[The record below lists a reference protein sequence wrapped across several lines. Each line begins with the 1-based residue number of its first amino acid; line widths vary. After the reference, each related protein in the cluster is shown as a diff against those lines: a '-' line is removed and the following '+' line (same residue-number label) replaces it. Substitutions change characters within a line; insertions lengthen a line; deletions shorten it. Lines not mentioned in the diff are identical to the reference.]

1 MKKEREE
8 KAARREK
15 WAKRKRLPKRD
26 PINSEIY
33 KLLIKE
39 SEGPTYIATRT
50 RIAICLLTV
59 TGIRISELLSLKVGQ
74 LETLLEEGWI
84 SIDRLKRGPAN
95 HKAFLT
101 SEGKKLVKARK
112 RDFEFLFLMKD
123 KDSYVF
129 TSDRKPNQMLR
140 RETITMDVNKVMH
153 SVSNLL
159 PSKPNITSHSFRI
172 GYISQLWKD
181 TKDIEFVRQTIGH
194 RSLNST
200 SGYVTHMDD
209 EERQNR
215 ISSIITFGCFLLCI
229 KTNEWKSLKIVAICF
244 CFLAIKTGLIG
255 TNNLLESNQS
265 DSNQQLVSSV
275 NKVES
280 PRYHPYLSLYNDY
293 RPSGLLMDSIER
305 SSLVPQYS
313 YSQNAINDFELVI
326 QCERGGMVVN
336 YNLDVATPK
345 RRLSAGKTSSICR
358 WKDHQPCLIKILL
371 P

>member
-1 MKKEREE
+1 MNKLKKFKKEKNQLITESEVESKLDILVKGQINNSEELEAIRNDLQRGFIGLALRNEELNQKLEIAVSELNAMKKEREE

-15 WAKRKRLPKRD
+15 WAKRKRFPKRD
-26 PINSEIY
+26 PVHSEIY
-33 KLLIKE
+33 NLLIKE

-59 TGIRISELLSLKVGQ
+59 TGIRIGELLSLRVGQ

-123 KDSYVF
+123 KDSYIF
-129 TSDRKPNQMLR
+129 TSDRKPNQKLR
-140 RETITMDVNKVMH
+140 RETITMDVNKVTH
-153 SVSNLL
+153 FVSNFL

-209 EERQNR
+209 EERKNR
-215 ISSIITFGCFLLCI
+215 ISRI
-229 KTNEWKSLKIVAICF
+229 
-244 CFLAIKTGLIG
+244 
-255 TNNLLESNQS
+255 
-265 DSNQQLVSSV
+265 
-275 NKVES
+275 
-280 PRYHPYLSLYNDY
+280 
-293 RPSGLLMDSIER
+293 
-305 SSLVPQYS
+305 
-313 YSQNAINDFELVI
+313 
-326 QCERGGMVVN
+326 
-336 YNLDVATPK
+336 
-345 RRLSAGKTSSICR
+345 
-358 WKDHQPCLIKILL
+358 
-371 P
+371 

>member
-1 MKKEREE
+1 MENQIEKINKEDNALLFEMESKLDLIVKGQERNSNKLEIIGNDLRKGFIGLALRNEELLQSNDQLKEQLNDVLKELNTVKKEREE

-15 WAKRKRLPKRD
+15 WSKRKRLPKRD

-33 KLLIKE
+33 NLLIQE
-39 SEGPTYIATRT
+39 SEGPTYIATRI

-59 TGIRISELLSLKVGQ
+59 TGIRIGQLLSLKVGQ
-74 LETLLEEGWI
+74 LETLVEERWI

-101 SEGKKLVKARK
+101 SESKRIIKLRK

-140 RETITMDVNKVMH
+140 RQTITMDVNKVMH

-200 SGYVTHMDD
+200 SAYVTHMDD

-215 ISSIITFGCFLLCI
+215 ILSIG
-229 KTNEWKSLKIVAICF
+229 
-244 CFLAIKTGLIG
+244 
-255 TNNLLESNQS
+255 
-265 DSNQQLVSSV
+265 
-275 NKVES
+275 
-280 PRYHPYLSLYNDY
+280 
-293 RPSGLLMDSIER
+293 
-305 SSLVPQYS
+305 
-313 YSQNAINDFELVI
+313 
-326 QCERGGMVVN
+326 
-336 YNLDVATPK
+336 
-345 RRLSAGKTSSICR
+345 
-358 WKDHQPCLIKILL
+358 
-371 P
+371 

>member
-59 TGIRISELLSLKVGQ
+59 TGIRIGELLSLKVGQ

-101 SEGKKLVKARK
+101 SEGKKIVKARK

-129 TSDRKPNQMLR
+129 TSDRKPNQKLR
-140 RETITMDVNKVMH
+140 RETITMDVNKVTH
-153 SVSNLL
+153 SVSNFL

-215 ISSIITFGCFLLCI
+215 ISS
-229 KTNEWKSLKIVAICF
+229 S
-244 CFLAIKTGLIG
+244 
-255 TNNLLESNQS
+255 
-265 DSNQQLVSSV
+265 
-275 NKVES
+275 
-280 PRYHPYLSLYNDY
+280 
-293 RPSGLLMDSIER
+293 ER
-305 SSLVPQYS
+305 VLRCP
-313 YSQNAINDFELVI
+313 
-326 QCERGGMVVN
+326 
-336 YNLDVATPK
+336 
-345 RRLSAGKTSSICR
+345 
-358 WKDHQPCLIKILL
+358 
-371 P
+371 

>member
-1 MKKEREE
+1 MEIIGNDLRKGFIGLALRNEELLQSNDQLKEQLDDVLKELNAVKKKQEE
-8 KAARREK
+8 KDARREK

-33 KLLIKE
+33 NLLIKE

-59 TGIRISELLSLKVGQ
+59 TGIRIGELLSLKVGQ
-74 LETLLEEGWI
+74 LETLVEEEWI

-101 SEGKKLVKARK
+101 SEGKKIIKLRK

-129 TSDRKPNQMLR
+129 TSDRKP
-140 RETITMDVNKVMH
+140 K
-153 SVSNLL
+153 
-159 PSKPNITSHSFRI
+159 ITSHSFRI

-200 SGYVTHMDD
+200 SAYVTHMDD

-215 ISSIITFGCFLLCI
+215 ILSIG
-229 KTNEWKSLKIVAICF
+229 
-244 CFLAIKTGLIG
+244 
-255 TNNLLESNQS
+255 
-265 DSNQQLVSSV
+265 
-275 NKVES
+275 
-280 PRYHPYLSLYNDY
+280 
-293 RPSGLLMDSIER
+293 
-305 SSLVPQYS
+305 
-313 YSQNAINDFELVI
+313 
-326 QCERGGMVVN
+326 
-336 YNLDVATPK
+336 
-345 RRLSAGKTSSICR
+345 
-358 WKDHQPCLIKILL
+358 
-371 P
+371 